1 MYPLS
6 DLANLSNR
14 SFTLIVMMSYCDLR
28 LLGLRTTVELLKQL
42 PAVLEAK
49 PVGEGD

>member
-1 MYPLS
+1 
-6 DLANLSNR
+6 
-14 SFTLIVMMSYCDLR
+14 

-42 PAVLEAK
+42 PAILEAK